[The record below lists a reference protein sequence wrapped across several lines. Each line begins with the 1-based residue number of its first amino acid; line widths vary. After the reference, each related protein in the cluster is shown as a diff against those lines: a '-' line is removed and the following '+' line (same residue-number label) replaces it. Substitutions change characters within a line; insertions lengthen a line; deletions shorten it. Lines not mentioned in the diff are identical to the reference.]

1 MINLGQIRSIKTVH
15 IVAAG
20 NPDGTGFANIA
31 TSFIYV
37 GNDGTTPEKN
47 QLCNSQITDSGI
59 YSCIATGTYM
69 FLQL

>member
-1 MINLGQIRSIKTVH
+1 VH

-20 NPDGTGFANIA
+20 NADGSGFQDIA

-37 GNDGTTPEKN
+37 GDDGIIPQNNK
-47 QLCNSQITDSGI
+47 LCNDQITDSGI
-59 YSCIATGTYM
+59 YSCVASGTYV